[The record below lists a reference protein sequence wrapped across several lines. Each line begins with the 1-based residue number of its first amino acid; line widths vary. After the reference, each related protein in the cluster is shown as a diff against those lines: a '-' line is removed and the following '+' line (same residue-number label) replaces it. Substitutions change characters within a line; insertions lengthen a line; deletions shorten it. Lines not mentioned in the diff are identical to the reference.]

1 MRGCLQPIML
11 RCGRWH
17 RRSWHSARQLGR
29 RRAGE
34 CDGGDWPA
42 RRLGGRRK
50 RGSAGRRPA
59 RLGAYASPG
68 GAAHHV
74 APGYSLPIARG
85 AYVTQ
90 LSSLLRCMGKE
101 QCTRR
106 LASCLQ
112 VSGRG
117 SRSCH
122 FPRGNRCCV
131 KSKAEVRK
139 GVRRYSPESSYGHAA
154 RQEVAGPMEP
164 TGAQQDLH
172 ARVAGHLRQLRRLIT
187 LPVVLVSVGMVLT
200 SVAAGAARRPPSTS
214 AVTQRVQAHY
224 DAIIYHGGLWG
235 CERSGRARWHCSAF
249 EEGPAVQGICT
260 HESVTGSPYCTVGVT
275 VRWYSGHLLYGR
287 LLQQN

>member
-1 MRGCLQPIML
+1 
-11 RCGRWH
+11 
-17 RRSWHSARQLGR
+17 
-29 RRAGE
+29 
-34 CDGGDWPA
+34 
-42 RRLGGRRK
+42 
-50 RGSAGRRPA
+50 
-59 RLGAYASPG
+59 
-68 GAAHHV
+68 
-74 APGYSLPIARG
+74 
-85 AYVTQ
+85 
-90 LSSLLRCMGKE
+90 
-101 QCTRR
+101 
-106 LASCLQ
+106 
-112 VSGRG
+112 
-117 SRSCH
+117 
-122 FPRGNRCCV
+122 
-131 KSKAEVRK
+131 
-139 GVRRYSPESSYGHAA
+139 
-154 RQEVAGPMEP
+154 MEP

-260 HESVTGSPYCTVGVT
+260 HESVTGSPDCTVGVT